1 MYWSLNY
8 LQHVISK
15 YVSISVFTV
24 IGVSIS
30 TATFSVGLKIA
41 R

>member
-8 LQHVISK
+8 LQHVSK

-30 TATFSVGLKIA
+30 TATFSVGLKTA
-41 R
+41 H